1 MPFWCSLKLLSMA
14 AAARFLWFWTFTRCW
29 PRSWDSVRVSTNRK
43 RSPVGNSV
51 PVMAKLTRR
60 CKKQNN
66 RTVATKIT
74 VYRSCVRNTALYFS
88 ESWTTYWT
96 ASTWGASSAP
106 GHLLE
111 ESLAQQGHLG
121 HGCHAKHVCPLH
133 RAMAAL
139 ARPRPPH
146 AHRPHPKRSTVREA
160 VHMTS
165 STDRAICLTIPAGMS
180 ASMNSFAWC
189 QTVKRAGAPPWRTKK
204 LGGSQKGE
212 RERNPP
218 QRTPSCSQQSLCAA
232 AVPRTSTQGS
242 VCSVTAEAAPHPTET
257 SITMVGQWTMIL

>member
-1 MPFWCSLKLLSMA
+1 MPFWCCLKLLSTA

-51 PVMAKLTRR
+51 PVMAELTRR

-74 VYRSCVRNTALYFS
+74 VYRSCVRNTALCGS

-121 HGCHAKHVCPLH
+121 HGCPCQACMP
-133 RAMAAL
+133 
-139 ARPRPPH
+139 
-146 AHRPHPKRSTVREA
+146 
-160 VHMTS
+160 TS
-165 STDRAICLTIPAGMS
+165 QSYGCAGSATSATRTPA
-180 ASMNSFAWC
+180 
-189 QTVKRAGAPPWRTKK
+189 T
-204 LGGSQKGE
+204 SQKKHCSG
-212 RERNPP
+212 
-218 QRTPSCSQQSLCAA
+218 SCSHDIVDRQGNLSYDTGRDVCKYELLCLVSDRKA
-232 AVPRTSTQGS
+232 RRCT
-242 VCSVTAEAAPHPTET
+242 
-257 SITMVGQWTMIL
+257 TMEDKKIRW